1 MKITYDSKYNIA
13 YLSLR
18 DKKANHV
25 STISLSDEVNVD
37 IAPDGAIYGVELL
50 NAKKQLQEG
59 NHQLSFTVSD
69 IYSKKTIRVPLSLE
83 Q

>member
-18 DKKANHV
+18 DKKANNV

-37 IAPDGAIYGVELL
+37 IAPDGVIYGVELL
-50 NAKKQLQEG
+50 NAKKQLRG
-59 NHQLSFTVSD
+59 DKNHLFFTVSNES
-69 IYSKKTIRVPLSLE
+69 SKKTVRVPVS
-83 Q
+83 